1 MEMINQLNKIRLCFL
16 TTLLLATIVNTSCS
30 IINKNDDDQ
39 SLILGLMKK
48 SSPKWLT
55 PYRPDVVQGNYIS
68 ESMILLLKKGQTK
81 KQVLNILGTPLVVD
95 PFNPNRW
102 DYVFDIN
109 KNESVKEN
117 RIFFV
122 KFVDEK
128 LSNWEGDAVENS
140 LEEKILPK

>member
-1 MEMINQLNKIRLCFL
+1 MKKNNQLYKLRSDYLII
-16 TTLLLATIVNTSCS
+16 LLAATIVTASCS
-30 IINKNDDDQ
+30 ILKKSDDDQ
-39 SLILGLMKK
+39 SLIWELVKK

-55 PYRPDVVQGNYIS
+55 PYKADVVQGNYIS
-68 ESMILLLKKGQTK
+68 ENMILRLKKGQTK
-81 KQVLNILGTPLVVD
+81 KQVMNILGTPLVVD

-109 KNESVKEN
+109 KNESIQEN

-128 LSNWEGDAVENS
+128 LSSWEGDSVENS
-140 LEEKILPK
+140 LEVRILPQ

>member
-1 MEMINQLNKIRLCFL
+1 MKKNNQMYKFSLCNL
-16 TTLLLATIVNTSCS
+16 ITLLVVVIITSSCS
-30 IINKNDDDQ
+30 KLKKSDEDQ
-39 SLILGLMKK
+39 SLIWGLVKK

-55 PYRPDVVQGNYIS
+55 PYKADVVQGNYIS
-68 ESMILLLKKGQTK
+68 ESMILRLKKGQTK
-81 KQVLNILGTPLVVD
+81 KQVMNILGTPLVVD

-109 KNESVKEN
+109 KNESIQEN

-128 LSNWEGDAVENS
+128 LSSWEGDSVENS
-140 LEEKILPK
+140 LEVRILPQ